1 MFLYVYKIILY
12 VYLKQ
17 NKYEQKSVSLRL
29 KNYHEWG
36 LLFLFE
42 KSMGYTRASS
52 LESRGKN
59 RKTTYEKIWLQQL
72 WSWKESGIRC
82 FTGSSD

>member
-29 KNYHEWG
+29 KKYHE
-36 LLFLFE
+36 
-42 KSMGYTRASS
+42 
-52 LESRGKN
+52 
-59 RKTTYEKIWLQQL
+59 
-72 WSWKESGIRC
+72 
-82 FTGSSD
+82 